1 MGEGAQGKPFGLGFP
16 AVTAPRLKEIAL
28 QPTAW
33 HLGQMKIAE
42 TVTFGGSGLNR
53 AAELRGQSEAL
64 KADPRARAIL
74 LWRGKPLIEGDAL
87 CRVPL
92 DHPVMK
98 DAAADMVFL
107 GCEDD
112 TPIFAADLSGWQPAD
127 VDPDNLDSF
136 QDLTEQQHPTLPDA
150 AFAELRAIMT
160 RLSPRDAEL
169 AATAKA
175 VMSWHLSHRF
185 CARCGAESQFA
196 MAGWQRDC
204 AACGG
209 HHFPRTDPVVIMLI
223 THGNAVLVGRSPGWP
238 EGMYSL
244 LAGFVEPGETIEAA
258 VRREVFEE
266 AGIRVGPVTYLSSQP
281 WPFPAS
287 LMFGCAGEALNK
299 TLTIDREEI
308 EDAMWVSREDMALA
322 FAGNHPTILP
332 ARKGAIAHFLLQ
344 AWLSDNL
351 D

>member
-1 MGEGAQGKPFGLGFP
+1 
-16 AVTAPRLKEIAL
+16 
-28 QPTAW
+28 
-33 HLGQMKIAE
+33 MKIAE
-42 TVTFGGSGLNR
+42 TVTFGGSGLDR
-53 AAELRGQSEAL
+53 AAELRGQAEQLQAQG
-64 KADPRARAIL
+64 DARAIL
-74 LWRGKPLIEGDAL
+74 LWRGKPMIMGDTL
-87 CRVPL
+87 VRLPM
-92 DHPVMK
+92 DHPAMA
-98 DAAADMVFL
+98 DAATAMVLL
-107 GCEDD
+107 GREDGA
-112 TPIFAADLSGWQPAD
+112 PVFAADFSAWTPAD
-127 VDPDNLDSF
+127 LDAETLNTFLDPS
-136 QDLTEQQHPTLPDA
+136 EQHHPAVPEA

-175 VMSWHLSHRF
+175 VMEWHRSHRF
-185 CARCGAESQFA
+185 CARCGAESA
-196 MAGWQRDC
+196 MAMGGWQRNC

-266 AGIRVGPVTYLSSQP
+266 AGVRVGAVSYLASQP

-299 TLTIDREEI
+299 DLTIDPEEI
-308 EDAMWVSREDMALA
+308 EDAMWVTREEMAEA
-322 FAGNHPTILP
+322 FAGNHPKLLP
-332 ARKGAIAHFLLQ
+332 ARKGAIAHFLLE
-344 AWLSDNL
+344 AWLSDRL

>member
-1 MGEGAQGKPFGLGFP
+1 
-16 AVTAPRLKEIAL
+16 
-28 QPTAW
+28 
-33 HLGQMKIAE
+33 MKIAE
-42 TVTFGGSGLNR
+42 TVTFGGSGLDR
-53 AAELRGQSEAL
+53 AAELRGQ
-64 KADPRARAIL
+64 ADQLRGQSDACAVL
-74 LWRGKPLIEGDAL
+74 MWRGKPMISDDAL
-87 CRVPL
+87 VRLPL
-92 DHPVMK
+92 DHPAMM
-98 DAAADMVFL
+98 DAATDLILL
-107 GCEDD
+107 GRDD
-112 TPIFAADLSGWQPAD
+112 GALVFAADLSAWT
-127 VDPDNLDSF
+127 PDNLDTDTLNTFLDPS
-136 QDLTEQQHPTLPDA
+136 EQHHPAVPDA
-150 AFAELRAIMT
+150 AFAELRAIMI

-175 VMSWHLSHRF
+175 VMDWHRSHRF
-185 CARCGAESQFA
+185 CARCGAESA
-196 MAGWQRDC
+196 MAMGGWQRNC

-266 AGIRVGPVTYLSSQP
+266 AGVRVGDVSYLASQP

-287 LMFGCAGEALNK
+287 LMFGCAGVALN
-299 TLTIDREEI
+299 TDLTIDPDEI
-308 EDAMWVSREDMALA
+308 EDAMWVTREEMAEA
-322 FAGNHPTILP
+322 FAGNHPKLLP

-344 AWLSDNL
+344 AWLSDRL